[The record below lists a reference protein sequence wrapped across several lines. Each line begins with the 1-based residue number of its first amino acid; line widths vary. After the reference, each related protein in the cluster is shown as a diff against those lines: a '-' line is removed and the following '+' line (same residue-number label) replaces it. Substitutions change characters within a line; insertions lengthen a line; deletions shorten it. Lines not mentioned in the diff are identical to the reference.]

1 MVLSSKTIL
10 WEIDSLRD
18 SKIIATNISIY
29 INTDMKTDFI
39 TIKFPYQISN
49 NQTQYFELLADMRRQ
64 QSAMYR
70 SAYSAAS
77 VGVALNQE

>member
-1 MVLSSKTIL
+1 
-10 WEIDSLRD
+10 
-18 SKIIATNISIY
+18 
-29 INTDMKTDFI
+29 MKTDFI
-39 TIKFPYQISN
+39 TIKFPYQISD

-77 VGVALNQE
+77 VGVAEISIRTDLTNRYKNQLDSWFLQSAIKRGIG